1 MTENIIRLG
10 LVGYP
15 LGHSFSKRLHE
26 QALRST
32 GLRGRYDLWEIPPT
46 TDSEK
51 TLKSRLE
58 AIRTG
63 EILGLNITIPH
74 KESIIPYLDSLT
86 PAAGLIG
93 AVNMVYWDGEREE
106 VRGDNTDAPAFWVD
120 LKPILISGKLPSR
133 ALVLGAGG
141 AARAV
146 TYQLLEQD
154 WTVDMAARRI
164 SQVKGISQHY
174 KAQFGELDCFR
185 LVNHTQLD
193 MDSYGVIVNATSAGM
208 YPEVK
213 DSPWPPDWK
222 FPSSAVVYDL
232 VYNPRETFFV
242 KQARGA
248 GLQAKNGLG
257 MLVEQAALSF
267 ERWTGRVA
275 PRKEMSQAVSENHAN
290 LSD

>member
-1 MTENIIRLG
+1 MIHLG
-10 LVGYP
+10 LIGYP
-15 LGHSFSKRLHE
+15 LAHSFSKPLHE
-26 QALRST
+26 QALHCT
-32 GLRGRYDLWEIPPT
+32 GLKGKYNLWEIPPSM
-46 TDSEK
+46 DGEK
-51 TLKSRLE
+51 MIISKVE
-58 AIRTG
+58 AIRIG
-63 EILGLNITIPH
+63 EILGLNVTIPL
-74 KESIIPYLDSLT
+74 KERVIPYLDSLT
-86 PAAGLIG
+86 PAADSIG
-93 AVNMVYWDGEREE
+93 AVNTVYWDGEREQ
-106 VRGDNTDAPAFWVD
+106 VMGDNTDAPAFWVD
-120 LKPILISGKLPSR
+120 LKPILIPGEIPNR

-146 TYQLLEQD
+146 IYQLLTQN

-164 SQVKGISQHY
+164 SQAIEITQHF
-174 KAQFGELDCFR
+174 KSQFGELDCFQ
-185 LVNHTQLD
+185 LENQTQID
-193 MDSYGVIVNATSAGM
+193 VDHYGLIVNATSAGM

-248 GLQAKNGLG
+248 GLQSKNGLG
-257 MLVEQAALSF
+257 MLVEQAALAF

-275 PRKEMSQAVSENHAN
+275 PRKEMSQAVSENQAN